1 VLFLFALVFP
11 AMAQVRFKLEG
22 KVIDE
27 NNQPVAGATV
37 YSKDQLQTGTVS
49 DRQGRFSISL
59 QPGQHTIVCAF
70 MGYKT
75 QENQVEMN
83 AGRDMFFRLQEA
95 AMDIEQVTVTSRSVM
110 ERVSNVQIGVEKI
123 EMAEMA
129 KMPALF
135 GERDIIRSIQLLPG
149 IKSDGDGSSGYQV
162 RGGTSAQNLILLD
175 DAPVINAGHL
185 MGIFSPFNDDALAT
199 AALYK
204 GQIPAQFGGATSSVF
219 DIQTK
224 TGNMQ
229 DYKFNGSVGLLFAKL
244 NIEGPIAKDKASF
257 FVSGRRS
264 YFDMFL
270 KLTED
275 YKNTTMNFYDLNA
288 KVNYSI
294 NENNMLF
301 ASFFTGK
308 DNMGLDDLMSM
319 QWGNSAST
327 LRWFHR
333 FNDKLHLNSSLV
345 YSNYAT
351 DNGIDVMNTSEDF
364 KGFVRQTGLKES
376 FIWTPGT
383 GHNIKFGVQSTWLD
397 VKSAEWSY
405 SNIHEK
411 EKRNAWENIVW
422 LNEEWKVN
430 EKLELSAGLRL
441 NAFSAMGGSPYY
453 EIDSEGDILETLD
466 YKSGE
471 IVKTYFS
478 LEPRFSMNYRLNER
492 QSIKLG
498 YSRTSQNIHAIRPGT
513 TTLPFDR
520 YAISSNI
527 VKPEKADQVSLGYVT
542 LTRDNKYEFS
552 LEGYYKSVDHIY
564 DFKDGKSF
572 GSEIELERL
581 ILGGKGRSYGAEF
594 YARKNFGRLTG
605 WVSYTLS
612 WSENKIPGIN
622 NDRWYTAGN
631 DRRHDISIVGMYEL
645 KNGWSMA
652 ATWVYNTGQALTA
665 PSAKYDLD
673 GETVYYYAERNGY
686 RAPAYH
692 RLDVSFTHT
701 KVKKNH
707 TREWTFG
714 LYNAYCRYNPYLVFF
729 ETDDEKPSGT
739 KTVQYSMFGLVPSV
753 SYTIKF

>member
-1 VLFLFALVFP
+1 MLFLFALVFP